1 MLKAIKHIL
10 NFQNPQWSAVLFF
23 HLFFILVLCCVH
35 LGFHF
40 LDFLHLQSPQNF
52 FEGALILTSM
62 DAYHYAKGVRDFLAL
77 LSGSLEWKEIFDVL
91 SSLHFLA
98 LLGGILA
105 KWTSLEF
112 ALTWSSVFL
121 SASTAVILYLLIYQ
135 ILRQAVWNLLQV
147 LRGLNQPNAESL
159 LFNNFP
165 LCLQFLAF
173 VASLI
178 AILLPSFYQRVVAG
192 YFDTDMLLL
201 ALPLLAFIFLLQF
214 LTRRDLYL
222 KSLVL
227 FGIFGYLAIAWHN
240 GIQNLLLLGFI
251 LFVLLEAIQFLKTR
265 VISHKTLALLAVFL
279 IILAPSPFCFLAL
292 VLLLFG
298 IAKFPQKLWIW
309 LIFSLG
315 YAVCFGALNPLVA
328 QMNAYIFGAT
338 QHANAY
344 VYAPVVNG
352 ILETMPTS
360 FSVLFMRS
368 GGLVLFC
375 LALFG
380 FVAFGVLAFGF
391 WVVSLKY
398 GGFLEYLFKIFLLK
412 FSTFKSPCAHSPFMQ
427 DSQESLANPPPS
439 FQALLYLFVFLSP
452 FAFLGLASVWL
463 GMRFSFFL
471 TPVIA
476 LGIAFV
482 GFIALNLLK
491 KIFAIVLLSSSA
503 VIALF
508 IANLHY
514 QIPPPILTNA
524 EIQAFKDLDSKLT
537 SQDILLSWWDYGYAL
552 RYFTKAQVLLDG
564 ARHSG
569 AANFPIAKILL
580 SPSLTLFYNFS
591 LEIAQAMQTL
601 PPKQWNQ
608 IFEILSHKQGANAYL
623 QGLEL
628 ESKPPTL
635 ANGTKVYWVLPLR
648 ILPLLANINT
658 FMNLDLDSGKAH
670 KKNVFVFWDSTQKM
684 SFAPQTTLRFYEGFY
699 TQEIDLQGE
708 ESLTQINF
716 GKNSLLLNTH
726 YLKSNMIQILLFANY
741 PNQVSASGDI
751 VRILQLH

>member
-1 MLKAIKHIL
+1 MLKAIKYIL
-10 NFQNPQWSAVLFF
+10 NFQNPQWNAVLFF
-23 HLFFILVLCCVH
+23 HLFFILALCCIH

-40 LDFLHLQSPQNF
+40 LDFLRLQSPQNF

-62 DAYHYAKGVRDFLAL
+62 DAYYYAKGARDFLAL
-77 LSGSLEWKEIFDVL
+77 LNGSSEWKEILNTL

-121 SASTAVILYLLIYQ
+121 SASTAVMLYLLIYQ
-135 ILRQAVWNLLQV
+135 ILKQVVWNLLQI

-159 LFNNFP
+159 LFNTFP

-178 AILLPSFYQRVVAG
+178 AILLPSFYQRVGAG

-201 ALPLLAFIFLLQF
+201 TLPLLTFIFLLRF
-214 LTRRDLYL
+214 LTRRDLCL
-222 KSLVL
+222 KSLAL
-227 FGIFGYLAIAWHN
+227 FGISGYLAIAWHN
-240 GIQNLLLLGFI
+240 GIQNLLLLGFA
-251 LFVLLEAIQFLKTR
+251 LFVLLEGIQFLKVR
-265 VISHKTLALLAVFL
+265 VISRKILAFIAVFL
-279 IILAPSPFCFLAL
+279 IILTPSSFCFLAL

-298 IAKFPQKLWIW
+298 IAKLPQKMLVW

-315 YAVCFGALNPLVA
+315 YAIFFGALNPLLA
-328 QMNAYIFGAT
+328 QINAYIFGAT

-344 VYAPVVNG
+344 VYASVVNG

-360 FSVLFMRS
+360 FSALFARS

-375 LALFG
+375 LAFLG
-380 FVAFGVLAFGF
+380 FVAFGVMTFGF
-391 WVVSLKY
+391 WVASLKY
-398 GGFLEYLFKIFLLK
+398 SGFLESLFKLPY
-412 FSTFKSPCAHSPFMQ
+412 SCSSCAQ
-427 DSQESLANPPPS
+427 DFQESKSLTNLSRP
-439 FQALLYLFVFLSP
+439 QALLLIFVFLLP
-452 FAFLGLASVWL
+452 FAFLGVASVWL
-463 GMRFSFFL
+463 GMRFSFFM

-476 LGIAFV
+476 FGIAFV
-482 GFIALNLLK
+482 SLVVLNLLRK
-491 KIFAIVLLSSSA
+491 FFATILLASSA
-503 VIALF
+503 VIALWV
-508 IANLHY
+508 ANLHY
-514 QIPPPILTNA
+514 QIPPPILKNA
-524 EIQAFKDLDSKLT
+524 EVQAFKDLDFKLH

-564 ARHSG
+564 AKHSG

-623 QGLEL
+623 KELEL
-628 ESKPPTL
+628 ESKPRAL
-635 ANGTKVYWVLPLR
+635 ANGAKVYWVLPLR
-648 ILPLLANINT
+648 ILPLLANINA
-658 FMNLDLDSGKAH
+658 FMDLDLESGKAH
-670 KKNVFVFWDSTQKM
+670 KKNIFVFWDSTQKM
-684 SFAPQTTLRFYEGFY
+684 SLTPQTTIYLYGDFY
-699 TQEIDLQGE
+699 TQGIDSQGE

-741 PNQVSASGDI
+741 PNQVTASGDI